1 MLKSIFV
8 IIGTIIGAGF
18 ASGQEIYS
26 FFNIYEE
33 NGLIGILLSCVII
46 GIVIYKVLTLSNE
59 KSISTYQELL
69 EKIKIP
75 VKIRLILNAIINI
88 FLLISF
94 YIMVAGFSAYFYQ
107 EFNIPK
113 IITSI
118 IIVILCYI
126 TFMRNIEGIA
136 KVNAIIIPILILIV
150 LALGIKVSTGNIIRN
165 MDMDN
170 IFPAFN
176 WILKSIEY
184 ASYNSI
190 LLIPILISLK
200 KYSNNNEKKISII
213 SSGIF
218 CVLSLIIYL
227 LMFKIN
233 DINNIELPLVYIAG
247 QYGSIFKITYSLV
260 IVFAIYTTM
269 ISAGYGFLNNTT
281 KNKVNY
287 KKMALFICLSAI
299 FISYFSFSELV
310 NLAYPIFGV
319 LGFFQIAYLVLI
331 RT

>member
-1 MLKSIFV
+1 
-8 IIGTIIGAGF
+8 
-18 ASGQEIYS
+18 
-26 FFNIYEE
+26 
-33 NGLIGILLSCVII
+33 
-46 GIVIYKVLTLSNE
+46 
-59 KSISTYQELL
+59 
-69 EKIKIP
+69 
-75 VKIRLILNAIINI
+75 
-88 FLLISF
+88 
-94 YIMVAGFSAYFYQ
+94 MVAGFSAYFYQ

-150 LALGIKVSTGNIIRN
+150 LALGIKASTGNIIRN

-170 IFPAFN
+170 IFPSFN

-281 KNKVNY
+281 KNKSNY

-319 LGFFQIAYLVLI
+319 LGFFQIAYLALI

>member
-118 IIVILCYI
+118 IIVILCYM

-281 KNKVNY
+281 KNKV
-287 KKMALFICLSAI
+287 MALFICLSAI

>member
-8 IIGTIIGAGF
+8 IIGTAIGAGF

-33 NGLIGILLSCVII
+33 NGLIGILLSCIII
-46 GIVIYKVLTLSNE
+46 GIVIYKVLTISSE
-59 KSISTYQELL
+59 KGIKTYNELL
-69 EKIKIP
+69 ENMKIPLKIK
-75 VKIRLILNAIINI
+75 LILNAIVNI

-107 EFNIPK
+107 EFNIPP

-126 TFMRNIEGIA
+126 TFMKNIEGIA
-136 KVNAIIIPILILIV
+136 KVNTVIIPILILIV
-150 LALGIKVSTGNIIRN
+150 LALGSKANTVSIIKN

-170 IFPAFN
+170 ISISFN

-184 ASYNSI
+184 VSYNSI

-200 KYSNNNEKKISII
+200 KYSKNNEKKISII
-213 SSGIF
+213 SAGIF

-247 QYGSIFKITYSLV
+247 QYGNFFKVTYSLV

-281 KNKVNY
+281 KSKSNY
-287 KKMALFICLSAI
+287 K
-299 FISYFSFSELV
+299 
-310 NLAYPIFGV
+310 
-319 LGFFQIAYLVLI
+319 
-331 RT
+331 

>member
-1 MLKSIFV
+1 MLKTIFV

-26 FFNIYEE
+26 FFNIYGE

-136 KVNAIIIPILILIV
+136 KVNTIIIPILILIV
-150 LALGIKVSTGNIIRN
+150 LALGIKSSTGNIIRN

-170 IFPAFN
+170 IFPSFN

-200 KYSNNNEKKISII
+200 KY
-213 SSGIF
+213 
-218 CVLSLIIYL
+218 Y
-227 LMFKIN
+227 
-233 DINNIELPLVYIAG
+233 
-247 QYGSIFKITYSLV
+247 Q
-260 IVFAIYTTM
+260 
-269 ISAGYGFLNNTT
+269 
-281 KNKVNY
+281 
-287 KKMALFICLSAI
+287 
-299 FISYFSFSELV
+299 
-310 NLAYPIFGV
+310 
-319 LGFFQIAYLVLI
+319 
-331 RT
+331 

>member
-8 IIGTIIGAGF
+8 IIGTAIGAGF

-33 NGLIGILLSCVII
+33 NGLIGILLSCIII
-46 GIVIYKVLTLSNE
+46 GIVIYKVLTISSE
-59 KSISTYQELL
+59 KGIKTYNELL
-69 EKIKIP
+69 ENMKIPLKIK
-75 VKIRLILNAIINI
+75 LILNAIVNI

-107 EFNIPK
+107 EFNIPP
-113 IITSI
+113 IFTSI

-126 TFMRNIEGIA
+126 TFMKNIEGIA
-136 KVNAIIIPILILIV
+136 KVNTLIIPILILIV
-150 LALGIKVSTGNIIRN
+150 LALGSKATTVSIIKN

-170 IFPAFN
+170 ISISFN

-184 ASYNSI
+184 VSYNSI

-200 KYSNNNEKKISII
+200 KYSKNNEKKISII
-213 SSGIF
+213 SAGIF

-247 QYGSIFKITYSLV
+247 QYGNFFKVTYSLV

-281 KNKVNY
+281 KSKSNY

-299 FISYFSFSELV
+299 FTSFFSFSELV

-319 LGFFQIAYLVLI
+319 LGFFQIAYLI
-331 RT
+331 IN

>member
-150 LALGIKVSTGNIIRN
+150 LALGIKASTGNIIRN

-170 IFPAFN
+170 IFPAFH
-176 WILKSIEY
+176 
-184 ASYNSI
+184 
-190 LLIPILISLK
+190 
-200 KYSNNNEKKISII
+200 
-213 SSGIF
+213 
-218 CVLSLIIYL
+218 
-227 LMFKIN
+227 
-233 DINNIELPLVYIAG
+233 
-247 QYGSIFKITYSLV
+247 
-260 IVFAIYTTM
+260 
-269 ISAGYGFLNNTT
+269 
-281 KNKVNY
+281 
-287 KKMALFICLSAI
+287 
-299 FISYFSFSELV
+299 
-310 NLAYPIFGV
+310 
-319 LGFFQIAYLVLI
+319 
-331 RT
+331 